1 MSRQLNDRDLSWLA
15 FNGRVLQEAADPR
28 VPLGERIRFL
38 AIFSSNLDE
47 FYRVRVAALQAL
59 LRLRSDARDDLDLK
73 PRRLLRSITRVV
85 ERQQEEFGRVFRET
99 ILPELASRGIDLMY
113 ESRAE
118 GEEVERLRDF
128 FTDEVRP
135 LLGVRYLF
143 ADDGTPFLENRAI
156 HLVARI
162 RPAKRPTSPWPIPP
176 KGRTATALID
186 IPTGRL
192 PRFVPLT
199 SRNGRHSVF
208 LLDDIIRHFLPELF
222 SGAQEVQAWSVKLTR
237 DADLYI
243 DDEFSGDLLEKI
255 REGLKRR
262 RSGPPSRFLH
272 DVEMPRSLL
281 ERLRRALDLKGDEIV
296 PGGRYHN
303 FNDFFSFPNLD
314 GVIDEYPPLVPRAVP
329 ALESTKPVVNI
340 LQEGDVLLATP
351 YQSFDGVVRTIAE
364 AAADPAVTSVSMTL
378 YRVAADS
385 KVVEALIA
393 AARNGK
399 RVTVFVEVKARFD
412 EEANLVRASELEGA
426 GANVIYS
433 IPGLKVHAKLLVIE
447 RETPEGT
454 RRHGLFST
462 GNFNE
467 RTALVYA
474 DYTLITADQRLLKE
488 SVKVFEYL
496 RGERTK
502 VKTRHLL
509 VAPFSLR
516 RRLLEIIDREIAYV
530 RSGKRGELIVKVNS
544 LEDEAMILKLYEA
557 AEAGVEVRMI
567 VRGICRLIP
576 SGKERGKRIEAIS
589 IVDRFLEHARVV
601 IARNGGNREV
611 WLASADWMGR
621 NLDRRVEVAFPIYDP
636 DVRNQIIGMIEDQ
649 LADNSRARLLDRKMR
664 NHYRARADGMPEIRA
679 QERALAP

>member
-621 NLDRRVEVAFPIYDP
+621 NLDRRVEVAFPICDP

>member
-143 ADDGTPFLENRAI
+143 VDDGTPFLENRAI